1 MKTVSKY
8 LKNEYKKKKNSIFFL
23 ISASRV
29 ENFLKI
35 VKRSGLFNRD
45 MRVAPISMEFKKT
58 GTYERPIWGALNSN
72 SEAFSEFS

>member
-1 MKTVSKY
+1 MRQKVSHC
-8 LKNEYKKKKNSIFFL
+8 L
-23 ISASRV
+23 IKFSERERKIIILELLSRV

-45 MRVAPISMEFKKT
+45 MRVAPIFMEFKKT